1 MMARAKKGTGKLYL
15 TTNDVNGVHYS
26 KFNWG
31 CLMARIGRLKVR
43 GEPAVYHLISRTTL
57 QGFVLGDREKDYLLA
72 LIKRLSDFYFAEV
85 LGFSLLGNHFH
96 LLVRMHLENSYS
108 DEEVRERCDR
118 RYGEEKAAALDD
130 ARMHELRGKMGD
142 VSEYVKEIKQS
153 FSRHYNKLHQKKGYF
168 WAERFKSVI
177 VESGEALINCLAY
190 IELNPVRAGLIKRPE
205 DYRWCSLGYHVQT
218 RNKGGFLSLDF
229 GLQEFGLKSGRER
242 LRHFRRFVY
251 EKGRLEGLD
260 KECKR
265 DFEVRKV
272 DRFLFRTR
280 YFTDSGIIG
289 SKAYVSDLYLA
300 FKHQFSAKRGKVP
313 KRIRGLEGI
322 YSLKRLAEDFA

>member
-1 MMARAKKGTGKLYL
+1 L
-15 TTNDVNGVHYS
+15 TKDGLIGVPYREF
-26 KFNWG
+26 KRG
-31 CLMARIGRLKVR
+31 CAMARIGRLKVK

-57 QGFVLGDREKDYLLA
+57 QGFVLGDQEKDYLLA
-72 LIKRLSDFYFAEV
+72 LIKRLSNFYFAEV

-96 LLVRMHLENSYS
+96 LLVRMHPETSYS
-108 DEEVRERCDR
+108 EEEVRARYDR

-130 ARMHELRGKMGD
+130 ARMHELREKLGD

-177 VESGEALINCLAY
+177 VESGEALVNCLAY
-190 IELNPVRAGLIKRPE
+190 IELNPVRAGLAKRPE
-205 DYRWCSLGYHVQT
+205 DYRWCSLGYHLQT
-218 RNKGGFLSLDF
+218 RNMGRFLSLDF

-251 EKGRLEGLD
+251 EKGGLEGLD

-265 DFEVRKV
+265 DFEVRKL

-300 FKHQFSAKRGKVP
+300 FKHQFASKREKVP
-313 KRIRGLEGI
+313 KRISGLEGI
-322 YSLKRLAEDFA
+322 YSLKRLAEGFA

>member
-1 MMARAKKGTGKLYL
+1 LF
-15 TTNDVNGVHYS
+15 S
-26 KFNWG
+26 
-31 CLMARIGRLKVR
+31 
-43 GEPAVYHLISRTTL
+43 
-57 QGFVLGDREKDYLLA
+57 GDREKDYLLA
-72 LIKRLSDFYFAEV
+72 LIKRLSNFYFAEV
-85 LGFSLLGNHFH
+85 LGILSSRKPLPPPWSG
-96 LLVRMHLENSYS
+96 
-108 DEEVRERCDR
+108 CTR
-118 RYGEEKAAALDD
+118 RTAIQKRKSGRGTTGVTGRKRRRLSTMPGCTSCAEKL
-130 ARMHELRGKMGD
+130 GD

-177 VESGEALINCLAY
+177 VESGEALMNCLAY
-190 IELNPVRAGLIKRPE
+190 IELNPVRAGLVKRPE

-251 EKGRLEGLD
+251 EKGGLEGLD

-300 FKHQFSAKRGKVP
+300 FKHQFASKREKVP
-313 KRIRGLEGI
+313 KRISGLERI
-322 YSLKRLAEDFA
+322 YSLKRLAEGFA